1 MAYVAPSIT
10 AAGLV
15 VPSYNDIQA
24 ALLTQ
29 YQACYGATTALGND
43 NADYQ
48 WISALAL
55 KLNDAMSLCQL
66 AYNGRSPLTA
76 VGADLDAVVEL
87 NGLARLTSAP
97 SSVVLTL
104 TGVADTVINNGVV
117 SDVNGILW
125 SLPTTVTIGAG
136 GTITATAVCQQQGQ
150 ITAAAGTVNTPV
162 GGFTAG
168 WTGVTN
174 AAPAVVGAPVEAD
187 SGLRAR
193 QVVSVALPSETRLA
207 GTTAEVKAVSGVT
220 RTNILE
226 NQAGTTDS
234 YGNLGHSLTCVVE
247 GGTDLA
253 VATAIFT
260 NRGIGCNTQGA
271 TVPAMTIVP
280 VTDPNS
286 GNITDIGFVRP
297 VYEAVYIGIAVHGLT
312 AGYTTATQAA
322 IVAALVAYLN
332 SLSIGEEVTQ
342 SALYFA
348 AGAVNASQT
357 QPTFSIRALTLG
369 LSASGLFTAV
379 PDVPGTGYTV
389 GNVVTVVQGGASGG
403 TLTVAAV
410 NGSGGVTA
418 FNGQATA
425 AGAGYSVATG
435 LATTGGAGTGLTV
448 NITGVAPITTADI
461 SLLFYQVA
469 LGVAAQIALASV

>member
-15 VPSYNDIQA
+15 VPSFADIQT

-29 YQACYGATTALGND
+29 YQAIYGATTALGND

-55 KLNDAMSLCQL
+55 KLNDNMGLCQL
-66 AYNGRSPLTA
+66 AYNARSPLTA

-87 NGLARLTSAP
+87 NGLARLTSSV
-97 SSVVLTL
+97 SSAVLVLSGTPETVV
-104 TGVADTVINNGVV
+104 NNGVV
-117 SDVNGILW
+117 SDVNGVLW
-125 SLPTTVTIGAG
+125 SLPAAVTIGSG
-136 GTITATAVCQQQGQ
+136 GTVSATAVCQQQGEV
-150 ITAAAGTVNTPV
+150 TAAANTITTPA

-168 WTGVTN
+168 W
-174 AAPAVVGAPVEAD
+174 VGATNPSPALVGQPVETD
-187 SGLRAR
+187 SNLRQR

-207 GTTAEVKAVSGVT
+207 GTTAEVKAVDGVT

-226 NQAGTTDS
+226 NQTGTTDS
-234 YGNLGHSLTCVVE
+234 YGNLGHSVTCVVE

-260 NRGIGCNTQGA
+260 NRGIGPNTQGA
-271 TVPAMTIVP
+271 TVPTMTIVP

-297 VYEAVYIGIAVHGLT
+297 TYVDVYVVISVHGLT
-312 AGYTTATQAA
+312 SGYTTATQTA

-332 SLSIGEEVTQ
+332 SLSIGESVLQ

-348 AGAVNASQT
+348 AGAVNANQLE
-357 QPTFSIRALTLG
+357 PTFSIRALTLG
-369 LSASGLFTAV
+369 TTPSPTATN
-379 PDVPGTGYTV
+379 D
-389 GNVVTVVQGGASGG
+389 
-403 TLTVAAV
+403 
-410 NGSGGVTA
+410 
-418 FNGQATA
+418 
-425 AGAGYSVATG
+425 
-435 LATTGGAGTGLTV
+435 LA
-448 NITGVAPITTADI
+448 
-461 SLLFYQVA
+461 LLFYEVA
-469 LGVAAQIALASV
+469 LGATANITLVNV